1 MTSVNFAAGH
11 LPVYLVQLDVFE
23 RATGLSPDAVQ
34 KLIHR
39 GEWTEGVHFRRRN
52 GRIYA
57 DLRSYHTW
65 VEGQPQAA

>member
-1 MTSVNFAAGH
+1 MNFAPGH

-23 RATGLSPDAVQ
+23 RTTGLSPDAVQ
-34 KLIHR
+34 KLIQR

-57 DLRSYHTW
+57 DLRAYHRW
-65 VEGQPQAA
+65 VESPQQAA